1 MTDHDAATM
10 PTLRRTDVLAAL
22 GVTLVVAGVALLLSR
37 TSIDNYDGQIMGQ
50 VATGIVDRHSIV
62 VRYDAFHLNTPHS
75 FYGIGMS
82 LLMIPG
88 ILGSKVV
95 GTSEAAGIMI
105 TNVWLLG
112 LLGGAA
118 YVWCRLRPL
127 TVRLSAAVALVIALG
142 LGMLPF
148 ASTGFAEVALAL
160 AVLLGMIGL
169 RATARH
175 WSWGPVLVGVA
186 AGAAIVT
193 RDDSIVLVV
202 PWLLIGCLLQA
213 TAGQRIAALRGVV
226 LGGLPFLALWA
237 WYNTA
242 RWGSPVTVGYD
253 GILRF
258 NHSFLA
264 GVYGLVLSPGRGLVL
279 YAPVVLV
286 ALWGLRRS
294 YRRDRVSTAVAVLL
308 VLSRIVFYAPYWGWY
323 AGGGF
328 GPRYVLPAVP
338 ALGLGLMEVASRFG
352 EIRRPARIA
361 VAALAALSVGIGFV
375 GGAVSY
381 ENDSLETALAHE
393 QAFHRP
399 LTTAHAFLSLL
410 ESSGTQRIVDRHMFD
425 WSEFPI
431 TNETDSLF
439 HRTDMASDGLSR
451 PADKLRDALAL
462 AVFVFGAGLLVAVRR
477 RTAGVMSGSSPPP
490 VPGSP

>member
-1 MTDHDAATM
+1 MTEHDDTGWAA
-10 PTLRRTDVLAAL
+10 PRRTDVLAAV

-37 TSIDNYDGQIMGQ
+37 STIDNYDGQIMGQ

-62 VRYDAFHLNTPHS
+62 VRYDGFHLNTPHS

-88 ILGSKVV
+88 ILGSKVI
-95 GTSEAAGIMI
+95 GTTESAGIMI

-112 LLGGAA
+112 LFGGAA

-127 TVRLSAAVALVIALG
+127 PVRLSVVVALVIGLG
-142 LGMLPF
+142 LGLLPF

-160 AVLLGMIGL
+160 AVVLGMIGL
-169 RATARH
+169 RATALH
-175 WSWGPVLVGVA
+175 WGWGPVLVGAA
-186 AGAAIVT
+186 AGAAVVS
-193 RDDSIVLVV
+193 RDDSIVLVA
-202 PWLLIGCLLQA
+202 PWLLLGCLLQA
-213 TAGQRIAALRGVV
+213 SPGQRAAALRRM
-226 LGGLPFLALWA
+226 LAGGLPFLALWT
-237 WYNTA
+237 WYNEA

-264 GVYGLVLSPGRGLVL
+264 GLYGLLLSPGKGLIL

-294 YRRDRVSTAVAVLL
+294 YGRDRVSTAVAAVL
-308 VLSRIVFYAPYWGWY
+308 VVSRLVFYAPYWGWY

-338 ALGLGLMEVASRFG
+338 ALGLGLMEVAARWG
-352 EIRRPARIA
+352 DVRRPARMVVVVLA
-361 VAALAALSVGIGFV
+361 VLSVGIGFV

-381 ENDSLETALAHE
+381 ANDSLETALGHE
-393 QAFHRP
+393 PVFQQLRTKP
-399 LTTAHAFLSLL
+399 LEILRVL
-410 ESSGTQRIVDRHMFD
+410 ESPRALRVVDHHMFD
-425 WSEFPI
+425 WGEFPI
-431 TNETDSLF
+431 TNETDSLL
-439 HRTDMASDGLSR
+439 HRTLMASDGLSR

-462 AVFVFGAGLLVAVRR
+462 AVFVLGSGLLVVVRR
-477 RTAGVMSGSSPPP
+477 RTVRVTSGSGSLPE
-490 VPGSP
+490 PGSP